1 MQGQQDVDLN
11 AVGRAQA
18 EEVGRQ
24 LAGLV
29 PDLAS
34 LDYVASPMLRTRAT
48 MDLLRQAAG
57 LADGGY
63 RCDPRLAELA
73 FGAWEG
79 FTWKELRRRE
89 AARSAE
95 RDRDRWRFVPPGGGE
110 SYEVLSRRVGEAIS
124 DLTRSTVVVAHGGV
138 ARTMMTR
145 LGGTREREALQAS
158 IWQGRILLFEGGR
171 SRWLDAPASPAPRPA
186 MPLASRAAAE
196 IRPA

>member
-1 MQGQQDVDLN
+1 MDLN

-29 PDLAS
+29 PDFAS

-57 LADGGY
+57 LDVGGY

-89 AARSAE
+89 AARYAE

-110 SYEVLSRRVGEAIS
+110 SYEVLSRRVGAAIAE
-124 DLTRSTVVVAHGGV
+124 LTRPTVVVAHGGV

-171 SRWLDAPASPAPRPA
+171 SRWFDAPASPAPRPA
-186 MPLASRAAAE
+186 MPPASRAAAE